1 MGFFGKVFFGGAVA
15 FVALAGCSSSNSI
28 KASNDGGTT
37 SGSCAAPP
45 TLSAATSSFC
55 SSCSFPAGAD
65 PTTCSAVRDLN
76 ACCAWVQEP
85 TKELTASTGLH
96 NFSIADSTYKP
107 NLGCLTAPPS
117 SGAPQT
123 VTLKGY
129 LKLFSSGGDS
139 AGVKIEIYKEGDNG
153 GLGALVGAAVTTS
166 KDDMA
171 DPPQMPLVTW
181 LNKCPPEGCK
191 FRSFTYAGVPTETPL
206 IIKTSDASASGTWA
220 DLYDYNIY
228 FANGSVDPG
237 TMTVKYDP
245 SALAATDIGVVAAT
259 VGATIKAGKGLI
271 AGEVHDCIV
280 PKPGDYAQEVRLSGA
295 MVDSDQPHDSQMF
308 YFTDNEAD
316 PLPDLNNKSGTSR
329 LGLFG
334 AINLPTGVPI
344 RLSAVGRSNGADVLL
359 GTYVVQ
365 TFPGAV
371 TALSFRG
378 RRPSQK

>member
-1 MGFFGKVFFGGAVA
+1 MRFFGKVLFGSVVA
-15 FVALAGCSSSNSI
+15 FAALAGCSSSNSI
-28 KASNDGGTT
+28 KSNIDGGTT
-37 SGSCAAPP
+37 TGGCSTPP
-45 TLSAATSSFC
+45 TVSADSSSFC
-55 SSCSFPAGAD
+55 ASCSFPSGAD
-65 PTTCSAVRDLN
+65 PTTCSAARNVN

-85 TKELTASTGLH
+85 TKELAASTGLH

-107 NLGCLTAPPS
+107 TLGCLTAAPS
-117 SGAPQT
+117 AGTPQT
-123 VTLKGY
+123 VTLKGF
-129 LKLFSSGGDS
+129 LKLFSSGADS
-139 AGVKIEIYKEGDNG
+139 AGVKIEIFKEGQN
-153 GLGALVGAAVTTS
+153 GALGDPVGTAVATS
-166 KDDMA
+166 NDDMM

-191 FRSFTYAGVPTETPL
+191 FRSFTYANVPTETPL
-206 IIKTSDASASGTWA
+206 IIKTSDATASGTWA

-259 VGATIKAGKGLI
+259 VGATIKMGKGLI

-308 YFTDNEAD
+308 YFTDNESD

-334 AINLPTGVPI
+334 AINFPTGVPI
-344 RLSAVGRSNGADVLL
+344 RLSAVGKYNGADVLL
-359 GTYVVQ
+359 GTYIVQ